1 MTSLRRLFSG
11 LLLGAF
17 LLAPTPG
24 NAMEPGNDQGTWK
37 HPYGNMD
44 LTFYT
49 TAAPGSR
56 WGGVETISSS
66 SDVDYVLMACNG
78 RNVTGVD
85 IALDAGAGD
94 LDIHVY
100 DLAGNLLGSSGGV
113 TSYETVYLSAFTKQ
127 AVMIKVYG
135 YAGATGSYQPAVY
148 CAT

>member
-11 LLLGAF
+11 LLMGAF

-24 NAMEPGNDQGTWK
+24 DAMEPSNDQGTWK
-37 HPYGNMD
+37 HPYGNID

-56 WGGVETISSS
+56 WGGVEAISSS
-66 SDVDYVLMACNG
+66 SDVDHVLMACNG

-85 IALDAGAGD
+85 IYLEPGTGD
-94 LDIHVY
+94 LDIYVY

-113 TSYETVYLSAFTKQ
+113 TNFETVYLSAFTKQ
-127 AVMIKVYG
+127 AVIIKVYG
-135 YAGATGSYQPAVY
+135 YLGATGAYHPAVY